1 MSDKPIDPASIQW
14 IRDEIEKNAE
24 QAILALEGYFEHNDQ
39 EFLQTAK
46 DSLHQIY
53 GTLQIVELYP
63 PSTLAQELEKTL
75 DYLMSAGVELSD
87 EYISKVIQCI
97 SLIVRYIDGVLRHD
111 DALTAQEL
119 IPPLNILRAI
129 RNEPAVDSVSDSRK
143 YFEDQSFNNV
153 DNRKNI
159 QALSVKLL
167 KLFQFSYL
175 KFAEGEEQDTNL
187 SYMTQSLERFSRL
200 FPQKN
205 LSPLWGV
212 IIGACQ
218 SLLINQQYK
227 TAPSLNEF
235 FGKLMHLLKIFAS
248 SKSTEVE
255 SRILT
260 NLFIQGLEILSALD
274 DINESSQMML
284 EHHKDKLEQAPS
296 PSSSILD
303 KKSVN
308 AATLGALGDALV
320 EEISY
325 IKDALDIFSRSK
337 ETESTDLQGLLNK
350 LKQLSDSMA
359 LIQQL
364 EIPRQSLEQQ
374 ILRLDK
380 IITTSKPP
388 SEDWLIDLA
397 TSLLFV
403 ESSAMS
409 IKQTSQKQGYT
420 ETQNAEDILIDAR
433 KALLREILID
443 LAKVKSLFVECV
455 SAAWDIDSIKNIKQ
469 ILNQVEFRLLYID
482 ENQAMALL
490 EKINEYI
497 TYDLLLRSSA
507 PEWHDIEEFADI
519 IAALDQYLYLRINT
533 KTQTTKLLD
542 QASVRLST
550 LYSITDEQRASQIE
564 DDNIQPS
571 EEIEKP
577 AMFHVEHSEEKL
589 SPSAEAAL
597 AYEESDDADDE
608 IREIFRE
615 ELEEIEQEL
624 KPLMQNLAQNPS
636 DIQIL
641 SSLRRLVHTVKG
653 SGRMAQLP
661 LISEPALA
669 LENLLNDLIEKNH
682 YPGIQL
688 LHHITDFVEQMRAL
702 AETANDDTKS
712 ASSRFISIFEQQLHD
727 SGKPLASEPEYMSD
741 ESSADPIDID
751 QAEVA
756 ESSTDPELFTDMQ
769 RQEINS
775 HYLVIH
781 HYYKTNHEF
790 IEQAPQDESLL
801 RAMHTLKAIFRCSE
815 NEGLGEAF
823 IWFEEMIRLIMK
835 REQHRQPLFFKGLDV
850 CCQLVSAILEQEAD
864 LDPLT
869 QELEIINA
877 KLKEFVETEA
887 PEESPY
893 EAWLEDNSN
902 IFDYLMKSTWLKQ
915 EQDQFILDLKKFTT
929 AADAAQKHGLTE
941 LSELLHCFIQYVGLF
956 RQLPAD
962 TMSSYEDDVMSLQD
976 KILGLGDQIALG
988 QTSVNPEP
996 VVEFAY
1002 SLLDRLKDH
1011 LHEIEE
1017 AKQAALAREAELQAQ
1032 VVKPE
1037 VIELDAPVEE
1047 IEVEEIDESPEAQ
1060 AEILGIFKDETRDI
1074 LDSIDAQLKK
1084 LSEQQ
1089 SSLTHLRELQRDYH
1103 TMKGGANFI
1112 SEEFLAAL
1120 ACEADLIC
1128 ERFLDAH
1135 QLLTPHGVSIL
1146 TLTQNLFRDRLNKLP
1161 NIEPLSD
1168 IEEQVIRDLKA
1179 TLPIAY
1185 VPEEAEETPYE
1196 LPEVKEVEPL
1206 LDEEEIHLEVEQG
1219 ADQVLETEPESA
1231 LEPET
1236 FSGLLDQI
1244 KVPRL
1249 SHDALR
1255 AYLEANDHEIVEI
1268 FIEEAYEL
1276 LDDLDGITQGIKN
1289 GGQFDEPIEEIH
1301 LQSLRIAHT
1310 LKGGSRLAGLGAIGD
1325 AAQVLEKHI
1334 EHIPKDSIVN
1344 VGPELEV
1351 FAADTRQFIDD
1362 VNQWLTQGEPADTT
1376 DDHHQVVEPNT
1387 DPTEDDDIIKV
1398 VATPNRPIADFVE
1411 EETSPSALQDEDP
1424 INFDVGEQP
1433 AEESDTDSVE
1443 AAIRLQSELNSSPEP
1458 TEESVALTVAE
1469 VRPESEMIAIKDDEV
1484 ASSEKKETLQSE
1496 HNPNALSPETSSD
1509 DSLDDYDQEI
1519 LEIFYEE
1526 SKELVEELEKCIGS
1540 IEDDSI
1546 DESRMDLLKRILHT
1560 IKGSARLAGFAAFG
1574 NQAHLFE
1581 SHLETLKTPTSTE
1594 ETRKVIAL
1602 NDDLFRS
1609 LQDILERIQNHLTPD
1624 EPTSQLPQESMSQP
1638 AEVQQFKKARDAQK
1652 QAKRRKNTEVVRIGA
1667 ELLERLENLAGETVI
1682 ARSSVEQELLGFN
1695 RIFYDFGT
1703 TLDRIHDNIRSF
1715 ENETEN
1721 RMISASYIRQMQ
1733 LHGGQGSDE
1742 GQDFDTL
1749 EMDRFSSFHQLA
1761 RSLSEAASDLI
1772 DMRDTMMDKVRTTE
1786 GLVMQQSRV
1795 QKELHEGLMLSRMVP
1810 FSRLAPRLTRMVRQV
1825 AEELGKQA
1833 ELEIINAEGQMD
1845 RSVLERMIPPLE
1857 HMLRNALDHGI
1868 EMPDIRQQQ
1877 GKPVVGKITLH
1888 LFREGN
1894 EIVLRLSD
1902 DGAGIDVNKVKE
1914 KAINNGLLAPDSP
1927 LSEKEILQF
1936 IFKPGFS
1943 TASKVTQISGR
1954 GVGMDVVFS
1963 EIKQLNGSLKLHAAP
1978 QVGTQFTIRL
1988 PFTVSMSRALM
1999 VRVGDETYAIP
2010 LTYIEG
2016 VVRVSPYELSAIYD
2030 SERNTFSYAGK
2041 EYEVNYL
2048 GDYLQSKRAD
2058 SQVTGS
2064 VPLLLARSTERAIAI
2079 QVDTLVGSKE
2089 IIMKNPGSQLS
2100 QVVGLSGATIMGDGS
2115 VVLILDLNA
2124 LIRDDMANTRKKSI
2138 TYDNDGNQ
2146 STDASTNPMIMVV
2159 DDSVTVRKVTSR
2171 LLERHGMDVLTAK
2184 DGIDAVTQLRDKKPD
2199 LILLDI
2205 EMPRMDGFEV
2215 ASHIRHDPRLLDT
2228 PIIMISSRTGEK
2240 HRQRAEALG
2249 VNAFLGKP
2257 YQEVDLIDHINDYL
2271 SIKK

>member
-1 MSDKPIDPASIQW
+1 
-14 IRDEIEKNAE
+14 
-24 QAILALEGYFEHNDQ
+24 
-39 EFLQTAK
+39 
-46 DSLHQIY
+46 
-53 GTLQIVELYP
+53 
-63 PSTLAQELEKTL
+63 
-75 DYLMSAGVELSD
+75 
-87 EYISKVIQCI
+87 
-97 SLIVRYIDGVLRHD
+97 
-111 DALTAQEL
+111 
-119 IPPLNILRAI
+119 
-129 RNEPAVDSVSDSRK
+129 
-143 YFEDQSFNNV
+143 
-153 DNRKNI
+153 
-159 QALSVKLL
+159 
-167 KLFQFSYL
+167 
-175 KFAEGEEQDTNL
+175 
-187 SYMTQSLERFSRL
+187 
-200 FPQKN
+200 
-205 LSPLWGV
+205 
-212 IIGACQ
+212 
-218 SLLINQQYK
+218 
-227 TAPSLNEF
+227 
-235 FGKLMHLLKIFAS
+235 
-248 SKSTEVE
+248 
-255 SRILT
+255 
-260 NLFIQGLEILSALD
+260 
-274 DINESSQMML
+274 
-284 EHHKDKLEQAPS
+284 
-296 PSSSILD
+296 
-303 KKSVN
+303 
-308 AATLGALGDALV
+308 
-320 EEISY
+320 
-325 IKDALDIFSRSK
+325 
-337 ETESTDLQGLLNK
+337 
-350 LKQLSDSMA
+350 
-359 LIQQL
+359 
-364 EIPRQSLEQQ
+364 
-374 ILRLDK
+374 
-380 IITTSKPP
+380 
-388 SEDWLIDLA
+388 
-397 TSLLFV
+397 
-403 ESSAMS
+403 
-409 IKQTSQKQGYT
+409 
-420 ETQNAEDILIDAR
+420 
-433 KALLREILID
+433 
-443 LAKVKSLFVECV
+443 
-455 SAAWDIDSIKNIKQ
+455 
-469 ILNQVEFRLLYID
+469 
-482 ENQAMALL
+482 
-490 EKINEYI
+490 
-497 TYDLLLRSSA
+497 
-507 PEWHDIEEFADI
+507 
-519 IAALDQYLYLRINT
+519 
-533 KTQTTKLLD
+533 
-542 QASVRLST
+542 
-550 LYSITDEQRASQIE
+550 
-564 DDNIQPS
+564 
-571 EEIEKP
+571 
-577 AMFHVEHSEEKL
+577 
-589 SPSAEAAL
+589 
-597 AYEESDDADDE
+597 
-608 IREIFRE
+608 
-615 ELEEIEQEL
+615 
-624 KPLMQNLAQNPS
+624 
-636 DIQIL
+636 
-641 SSLRRLVHTVKG
+641 
-653 SGRMAQLP
+653 
-661 LISEPALA
+661 
-669 LENLLNDLIEKNH
+669 
-682 YPGIQL
+682 
-688 LHHITDFVEQMRAL
+688 
-702 AETANDDTKS
+702 
-712 ASSRFISIFEQQLHD
+712 
-727 SGKPLASEPEYMSD
+727 
-741 ESSADPIDID
+741 
-751 QAEVA
+751 
-756 ESSTDPELFTDMQ
+756 
-769 RQEINS
+769 
-775 HYLVIH
+775 
-781 HYYKTNHEF
+781 
-790 IEQAPQDESLL
+790 
-801 RAMHTLKAIFRCSE
+801 
-815 NEGLGEAF
+815 
-823 IWFEEMIRLIMK
+823 MIRLIMK
-835 REQHRQPLFFKGLDV
+835 REQHRQTLFFKGLDV

-1185 VPEEAEETPYE
+1185 VPEEAKETPYE

-1219 ADQVLETEPESA
+1219 ADQVLETEPEPA

-1244 KVPRL
+1244 KVPKL

-1325 AAQVLEKHI
+1325 AAQALEKHI

-1484 ASSEKKETLQSE
+1484 ASSEKKEALQSE

-1526 SKELVEELEKCIGS
+1526 SKELVEELEKCVGS

-1581 SHLETLKTPTSTE
+1581 SHLETLKTPPSTE